1 MAFETVDKDDEALR
15 FTRGIERVVYA
26 NAYPST
32 LNEGVKFTTETFDD
46 EGMRDDLG
54 AERYANIAQQWATRP
69 VLPITVIGGC
79 CGILPEHIQR
89 LSATL
94 KPGK

>member
-1 MAFETVDKDDEALR
+1 LAFETVDKDEKTLR
-15 FTRGIERVVYA
+15 FALGVERVVYA

-32 LNEGVKFTTETFDD
+32 LNEGVKFSTKTFND
-46 EGMRDDLG
+46 EAVRDDLG

-89 LSATL
+89 LAATVN
-94 KPGK
+94 PGK